1 MMGKSIPFFL
11 SFHKGFFLISDI
23 RNNPTDKE
31 TNMEALS
38 SIKVSIPIIQI
49 VLLILCCTTALLF
62 GRQKLAL
69 LINYLFVFY
78 WGFGVNL
85 EKQAALSPDM
95 YVWFPGSYMIFGGV
109 FIIFC
114 IIGLLHRT

>member
-1 MMGKSIPFFL
+1 
-11 SFHKGFFLISDI
+11 
-23 RNNPTDKE
+23 
-31 TNMEALS
+31 MEALS
-38 SIKVSIPIIQI
+38 STTISIPIMQL
-49 VLLILCCTTALLF
+49 VVLILFSTVALLF

-85 EKQAALSPDM
+85 ENQAALSPNIS
-95 YVWFPGSYMIFGGV
+95 VWFPSSYIIFGSM

-114 IIGLLHRT
+114 LIGLLKRA

>member
-1 MMGKSIPFFL
+1 
-11 SFHKGFFLISDI
+11 
-23 RNNPTDKE
+23 
-31 TNMEALS
+31 MEALS
-38 SIKVSIPIIQI
+38 STTTTIPIIQI
-49 VLLILCCTTALLF
+49 VLLILFGTVALLF

-85 EKQAALSPDM
+85 ENHAALSPNIS
-95 YVWFPGSYMIFGGV
+95 VWFPSSYIIFGSM

-114 IIGLLHRT
+114 LIGLLKRA

>member
-1 MMGKSIPFFL
+1 
-11 SFHKGFFLISDI
+11 
-23 RNNPTDKE
+23 
-31 TNMEALS
+31 MEALS
-38 SIKVSIPIIQI
+38 STTTTIPIMQI
-49 VLLILCCTTALLF
+49 VVLILSGTLAILF

-85 EKQAALSPDM
+85 ENLAASSPNIS
-95 YVWFPGSYMIFGGV
+95 VWFPSSYIIFGSV

-114 IIGLLHRT
+114 LIGLLKRA

>member
-1 MMGKSIPFFL
+1 
-11 SFHKGFFLISDI
+11 
-23 RNNPTDKE
+23 
-31 TNMEALS
+31 MEALS
-38 SIKVSIPIIQI
+38 SIKISIPLIQI
-49 VLLILCCTTALLF
+49 VVLILFGSLALLF

-85 EKQAALSPDM
+85 ENQDALSPDI
-95 YVWFPGSYMIFGGV
+95 YVWLPGSYIIFGSV

-114 IIGLLHRT
+114 LIGLLHRT